1 MQSVL
6 FLVTSPNSLQRESS
20 CLKRVQCPRLLCSVS
35 GGCESKGSATQVL
48 SVWKDD
54 LWRVCSGGRVK
65 LSCCLSFK
73 SLPQVSHGFGA
84 DQWED
89 DVIVLLALEPVDCCH
104 LQRNTNV
111 HGNIK
116 DMLTK
121 LQQANAFLQSKQACA
136 FYGSG
141 GADLLKSHM
150 SVSHIFFLFPQ
161 MCFQDDEWCGQ
172 CCLVVAV
179 ITVGHMSQRG

>member
-1 MQSVL
+1 MGLFINHRETVASPKTVDGSFKRSLCSQLQDAVSVGL
-6 FLVTSPNSLQRESS
+6 SYVSKFITRRKQLSRE
-20 CLKRVQCPRLLCSVS
+20 RVQRPRLRCPAS

-48 SVWKDD
+48 FVWKED
-54 LWRVCSGGRVK
+54 LWRVCSGGQVK

-73 SLPQVSHGFGA
+73 SLPQVSNGFGA

-116 DMLTK
+116 DMRTK
-121 LQQANAFLQSKQACA
+121 LQQANAFFAK
-136 FYGSG
+136 
-141 GADLLKSHM
+141 
-150 SVSHIFFLFPQ
+150 
-161 MCFQDDEWCGQ
+161 
-172 CCLVVAV
+172 
-179 ITVGHMSQRG
+179 